1 MELQGKI
8 IAVLP
13 ERSGTSQRGNQWR
26 SITYVLETQEQYPKK
41 LAFDVT
47 NDKIDQLNIQFGEI
61 LTVQFDINAREY
73 NGRWF
78 NSINAWNVIRQT
90 QQAPTQ
96 DGGFSGNVQSGA
108 QAAQQAMAS
117 SANAAGVANPT
128 NQQNLFPPAQPQQPQ
143 SAAPSSDAQSS
154 DDLPF

>member
-1 MELQGKI
+1 MEIQGKI
-8 IAVLP
+8 IVVLP
-13 ERSGTSQRGNQWR
+13 ERSGVSQRGNQWR
-26 SITYVLETQEQYPKK
+26 SISYVLETQEQYPKK

-47 NDKIDQLNIQFGEI
+47 NDKIDQLNIQLGEI

-78 NSINAWNVIRQT
+78 NSVNAWNVIRQA
-90 QQAPTQ
+90 QQATAQ
-96 DGGFSGNVQSGA
+96 GGGFSGNVQSGS

-117 SANAAGVANPT
+117 SANAAGVANT
-128 NQQNLFPPAQPQQPQ
+128 MNQQNLFPHAQQ
-143 SAAPSSDAQSS
+143 SAQQQAQQLGNS

>member
-1 MELQGKI
+1 MEIQGKI
-8 IAVLP
+8 IVVLP

-47 NDKIDQLNIQFGEI
+47 NDKIDQLNIQVGEF

-73 NGRWF
+73 QGRYF
-78 NSINAWNVIRQT
+78 NSVQAWNVIRQT
-90 QQAPTQ
+90 QQAPAQ
-96 DGGFSGNVQSGA
+96 GGGYSGNVQTGA

-117 SANAAGVANPT
+117 SANDAGVANPT
-128 NQQNLFPPAQPQQPQ
+128 NQQNLFPPEQQ
-143 SAAPSSDAQSS
+143 SAQQQAQQRGNS

>member
-1 MELQGKI
+1 MADIYGKI

-13 ERSGTSQRGNQWR
+13 TRSGTSARGTHWSSQTAV
-26 SITYVLETQEQYPKK
+26 IETQEQYPKK
-41 LAFDVT
+41 LAFDVI
-47 NDKIDQLNIQFGEI
+47 NDKIDQFNIQVGEF

-90 QQAPTQ
+90 QQAPAQ
-96 DGGFSGNVQSGA
+96 GGGFSGNVQSGA

-117 SANAAGVANPT
+117 SANDAGVANQM
-128 NQQNLFPPAQPQQPQ
+128 NQQNLFPHTQQSAQPQGD
-143 SAAPSSDAQSS
+143 SS
-154 DDLPF
+154 DLPF

>member
-8 IAVLP
+8 IVVLP
-13 ERSGTSQRGNQWR
+13 ERSGTSQRSNQWR
-26 SITYVLETQEQYPKK
+26 SISYVLETQEQYPKK
-41 LAFDVT
+41 LAFDVI
-47 NDKIDQLNIQFGEI
+47 NDKIDQLNIQLGEI

-78 NSINAWNVIRQT
+78 NSVNAWNVIRQT
-90 QQAPTQ
+90 QQSPAQ
-96 DGGFSGNVQSGA
+96 GGGFSGNVQSGA
-108 QAAQQAMAS
+108 QAMAS

-128 NQQNLFPPAQPQQPQ
+128 NQQNLFPPEQQ
-143 SAAPSSDAQSS
+143 SAHQQALQRGNS

>member
-8 IAVLP
+8 IVVLP
-13 ERSGTSQRGNQWR
+13 ERSGVSQRGNQWR
-26 SITYVLETQEQYPKK
+26 SISYVLETQEQYPKK

-78 NSINAWNVIRQT
+78 NSVNAWNVIRQA
-90 QQAPTQ
+90 QQAPAQ
-96 DGGFSGNVQSGA
+96 GGGFSGNVQYGA

-117 SANAAGVANPT
+117 SANAAGVANPM
-128 NQQNLFPPAQPQQPQ
+128 NPQNPYQTGQQ
-143 SAAPSSDAQSS
+143 SAQQQAQQRENS

>member
-8 IAVLP
+8 IVVLP
-13 ERSGTSQRGNQWR
+13 ERSGVSQRGNQWR
-26 SITYVLETQEQYPKK
+26 SISYVLETQEQYPKK

-47 NDKIDQLNIQFGEI
+47 NDKIDQLNIQLGEI

-78 NSINAWNVIRQT
+78 NSVNAWNVIRQA
-90 QQAPTQ
+90 QQATAQ
-96 DGGFSGNVQSGA
+96 GGGFSGNVQSGA

-117 SANAAGVANPT
+117 SANAAGMANPT
-128 NQQNLFPPAQPQQPQ
+128 NPQNLFPPAQHSSQQQ
-143 SAAPSSDAQSS
+143 SQQRGDSS
-154 DDLPF
+154 DLPF

>member
-8 IAVLP
+8 IVVLP
-13 ERSGTSQRGNQWR
+13 ERSGVSQRGNQWR
-26 SITYVLETQEQYPKK
+26 SISYVLETQEQYPKK

-47 NDKIDQLNIQFGEI
+47 NDKIDQLNIQLGEI

-78 NSINAWNVIRQT
+78 NSVNAWNVIRQT
-90 QQAPTQ
+90 QQSPAQ
-96 DGGFSGNVQSGA
+96 CGGFSGNVQSGA

-117 SANAAGVANPT
+117 SANAAGVANQT
-128 NQQNLFPPAQPQQPQ
+128 NQQNMFSPEQQ
-143 SAAPSSDAQSS
+143 SAQQQSQQRGNS

>member
-8 IAVLP
+8 IVVLP
-13 ERSGTSQRGNQWR
+13 ERGGTSQRGNQWR

-41 LAFDVT
+41 LAFDVI
-47 NDKIDQLNIQFGEI
+47 NDKIDQLNIQVGEF

-78 NSINAWNVIRQT
+78 NSVNAWNVIRQT

-96 DGGFSGNVQSGA
+96 GGGFNGNVQSGA

-117 SANAAGVANPT
+117 ATNANGVANPM
-128 NQQNLFPPAQPQQPQ
+128 NPQNPYPPRQQPAQPQG
-143 SAAPSSDAQSS
+143 DS

>member
-1 MELQGKI
+1 MEIQGKI
-8 IAVLP
+8 IVVLP
-13 ERSGTSQRGNQWR
+13 ERSGVSQRGNQWR
-26 SITYVLETQEQYPKK
+26 SISYVLETQEQYPKK

-47 NDKIDQLNIQFGEI
+47 NDKIDQLNIQLGEI

-78 NSINAWNVIRQT
+78 NSVNAWNVIRQT
-90 QQAPTQ
+90 QQAPAQ
-96 DGGFSGNVQSGA
+96 GCGFSGNVQSGA

-117 SANAAGVANPT
+117 SANAAGMANPT
-128 NQQNLFPPAQPQQPQ
+128 NPQNLFPPAQKSAQQQ
-143 SAAPSSDAQSS
+143 AQQRGNS

>member
-1 MELQGKI
+1 MEIQGKI
-8 IAVLP
+8 IVVLP
-13 ERSGTSQRGNQWR
+13 ERSGVSQRGNQWR
-26 SITYVLETQEQYPKK
+26 SISYVLETQEQYPKK

-78 NSINAWNVIRQT
+78 NSVNAWNVIRQT
-90 QQAPTQ
+90 QQAPAQ
-96 DGGFSGNVQSGA
+96 GGCFSGNVQSGA

-117 SANAAGVANPT
+117 SASAAGVANPINPQNT
-128 NQQNLFPPAQPQQPQ
+128 YQTGHQSEQQQAHQTEN
-143 SAAPSSDAQSS
+143 SDY
-154 DDLPF
+154 LPF

>member
-8 IAVLP
+8 IVVLP
-13 ERSGTSQRGNQWR
+13 EKSGVSQRGNQWR
-26 SITYVLETQEQYPKK
+26 SISYVLETQEQYPKK

-47 NDKIDQLNIQFGEI
+47 NDKIDQLNIQLGEI

-78 NSINAWNVIRQT
+78 NSVNAWNVIRQT
-90 QQAPTQ
+90 QQAPAQ
-96 DGGFSGNVQSGA
+96 GCGFSGNVQSGA

-117 SANAAGVANPT
+117 SANAAGMANPT
-128 NQQNLFPPAQPQQPQ
+128 NPQNLFPPAQKSAQQQ
-143 SAAPSSDAQSS
+143 AQQRGNS

>member
-8 IAVLP
+8 IVVLP

-47 NDKIDQLNIQFGEI
+47 NDKIDQLNIQVGEF

-73 NGRWF
+73 QGRYF
-78 NSINAWNVIRQT
+78 NSVQAWNVIRQT
-90 QQAPTQ
+90 QQAPAQ
-96 DGGFSGNVQSGA
+96 GGGYSGNVQTGA
-108 QAAQQAMAS
+108 QAAQQAMDS
-117 SANAAGVANPT
+117 SANMAGVANPT
-128 NQQNLFPPAQPQQPQ
+128 NPQNPYPPRQQPAQPQGN
-143 SAAPSSDAQSS
+143 S

>member
-8 IAVLP
+8 IVVLP

-26 SITYVLETQEQYPKK
+26 SISYVLETQEQYPKK

-47 NDKIDQLNIQFGEI
+47 NDKIDQLNIQLGEI

-78 NSINAWNVIRQT
+78 NSVNAWNVIRQP
-90 QQAPTQ
+90 QQAPAQ
-96 DGGFSGNVQSGA
+96 GGGFSGNVQSGA

-117 SANAAGVANPT
+117 SANANGVANPM
-128 NQQNLFPPAQPQQPQ
+128 NPQNPYPPRQQPAQPQG
-143 SAAPSSDAQSS
+143 DS

>member
-8 IAVLP
+8 IVVLP

-47 NDKIDQLNIQFGEI
+47 NDKIDQLNIQIGEI

-78 NSINAWNVIRQT
+78 NSINAWNVVRQE
-90 QQAPTQ
+90 QQAPVQ
-96 DGGFSGNVQSGA
+96 GGGFSGNVQTGA

-117 SANAAGVANPT
+117 SANMAGVANPT
-128 NQQNLFPPAQPQQPQ
+128 NPQNPYPPRQQPAQPQGN
-143 SAAPSSDAQSS
+143 S

>member
-1 MELQGKI
+1 MEIQGKI
-8 IAVLP
+8 IVVLP
-13 ERSGTSQRGNQWR
+13 ERSGVSQRGNQWR
-26 SITYVLETQEQYPKK
+26 SISYVLETQEHYPKK

-78 NSINAWNVIRQT
+78 NSVNAWNVIRQT
-90 QQAPTQ
+90 QQAPAQ
-96 DGGFSGNVQSGA
+96 GVGFSGNVQSGA

-117 SANAAGVANPT
+117 SANAAGFANPM
-128 NQQNLFPPAQPQQPQ
+128 NQQSMFQPSQQ
-143 SAAPSSDAQSS
+143 SAQQQSS
-154 DDLPF
+154 RSS

>member
-8 IAVLP
+8 IVVLP

-47 NDKIDQLNIQFGEI
+47 NDKIDQLNIQVGEF

-73 NGRWF
+73 QGRYF
-78 NSINAWNVIRQT
+78 NSVQAWNVIRQT

-96 DGGFSGNVQSGA
+96 GGGFSGNVQTGA

-117 SANAAGVANPT
+117 AANAVGAANPT
-128 NQQNLFPPAQPQQPQ
+128 NPQNPYPPRQQPAQPQGN
-143 SAAPSSDAQSS
+143 S

>member
-8 IAVLP
+8 IVVLP
-13 ERSGTSQRGNQWR
+13 ERSGVSQRGNQWR
-26 SITYVLETQEQYPKK
+26 SISYVLETQEQYPKK

-47 NDKIDQLNIQFGEI
+47 NDKIDQLNIQLGEI

-73 NGRWF
+73 NGRWLT
-78 NSINAWNVIRQT
+78 SVNAWNVIRQT
-90 QQAPTQ
+90 QQAPAQ
-96 DGGFSGNVQSGA
+96 GCGFSGNVQSGA

-117 SANAAGVANPT
+117 SANAAGMANPT
-128 NQQNLFPPAQPQQPQ
+128 NPQNLFPPAQKSAQQQ
-143 SAAPSSDAQSS
+143 AQQRGNS

>member
-1 MELQGKI
+1 MEIQGKI
-8 IAVLP
+8 IVVLP
-13 ERSGTSQRGNQWR
+13 ERSGVSQRGNQWR
-26 SITYVLETQEQYPKK
+26 SISYVLETQEQYPKK

-78 NSINAWNVIRQT
+78 NSVNAWNVIRQV
-90 QQAPTQ
+90 QQAPAQ
-96 DGGFSGNVQSGA
+96 GGGFSGNVQSGV
-108 QAAQQAMAS
+108 QVAQQSMTS
-117 SANAAGVANPT
+117 YANAAGVSNPM
-128 NQQNLFPPAQPQQPQ
+128 NPQNLFPPAQLSAHQQ
-143 SAAPSSDAQSS
+143 AQQRVNS